1 MSLWVGF
8 SFAVLW
14 ALLISVT
21 IIFENVY
28 GFNRGEAGLVFWTIL
43 YAAPLI
49 EYGTA
54 NLLWT
59 VSVS

>member
-43 YAAPLI
+43 YAVTLF
-49 EYGTA
+49 EYRMT
-54 NLLWT
+54 NLL
-59 VSVS
+59 